1 MSMLLRRYHVEETS
15 KDQPVAEEVTK
26 AKAEEETEQAAVKET
41 KRKTT
46 KRKE

>member
-1 MSMLLRRYHVEETS
+1 MSMLLRRYHTEETS
-15 KDQPVAEEVTK
+15 KDKPVVKEVPEV
-26 AKAEEETEQAAVKET
+26 KAEEETEQAKET

>member
-1 MSMLLRRYHVEETS
+1 MGMLLKWREVEVPEE
-15 KDQPVAEEVTK
+15 KPVNEEVPKVAT
-26 AKAEEETEQAAVKET
+26 EEETEQAKET